1 MSAVR
6 GKAAM
11 PVCTACVCFLPKA
24 DTLRVPGWPL
34 PECYFEL
41 IRLAVLRSLGPAMRR
56 REFITLI
63 GAAAAWPPA
72 AIAQQ
77 PAKVWRIGFLAGGI
91 RPINLEGTSY
101 GAFLRGMRELGYVEN
116 QNFIVEWRFAEGR
129 LELLPTLAEELVRL
143 NVDVIVVGL
152 TAAIPIV
159 QRATS
164 TIPIVMA
171 ISVDPVGNG
180 YVSSLAHPTG
190 NVTGLAS
197 PQD

>member
-1 MSAVR
+1 
-6 GKAAM
+6 
-11 PVCTACVCFLPKA
+11 
-24 DTLRVPGWPL
+24 
-34 PECYFEL
+34 
-41 IRLAVLRSLGPAMRR
+41 MRR

-190 NVTGLAS
+190 NVTGLAATS
-197 PQD
+197 YAIGTKRSSYRLSNKSR